1 MYEVSIE
8 LLKGTSNEAY
18 VGEEEYRI
26 QGIDEEPGEVQTEM
40 TRAEPVEPD
49 NGRASVRTT
58 EEDKQEPWDRAT
70 KSLDENKAK
79 ISSALPHHLR
89 ICIKRSFQVIFFLFA
104 LIFSIANT
112 VSKTSHCQLG
122 SLKFCDLQISGLFVS
137 FRLRFQ

>member
-1 MYEVSIE
+1 M
-8 LLKGTSNEAY
+8 KGTSNEAY
-18 VGEEEYRI
+18 VGDEEYRI
-26 QGIDEEPGEVQTEM
+26 EGIDEEPEENQPEM
-40 TRAEPVEPD
+40 TQEVPVETD

-79 ISSALPHHLR
+79 MSSALPHHLR

-112 VSKTSHCQLG
+112 VSRTSHCQ
-122 SLKFCDLQISGLFVS
+122 SIVT
-137 FRLRFQ
+137 LR